1 VRLWF
6 RQERGWTAKENLPRN
21 RMHSED
27 GQSILETALSAMA
40 VLALFLGVMEM
51 CLALYTY
58 HFVSEAARE
67 GTRYAMV
74 RGSSCS
80 GFTSACP
87 AQASDVQ
94 SYVRGLGYPGV
105 IPADMTVTTTWP
117 TTGSSCTPS
126 SLPCNNP
133 GNFVQVT
140 VQYRFPLSIPF
151 VPSSILPLTS
161 TSKMAISQ

>member
-1 VRLWF
+1 MR
-6 RQERGWTAKENLPRN
+6 RAINCINT
-21 RMHSED
+21 ED
-27 GQSILETALSAMA
+27 GQSTLETALSAIA
-40 VLALFLGVMEM
+40 VLTLFLGVMQM

-80 GFTSACP
+80 GFASACP
-87 AQASDVQ
+87 ALASDVQ
-94 SYVRGLGYPGV
+94 TYVRGIGFPGIV
-105 IPADMTVTTTWP
+105 PADVTVTTTWP

-133 GNFVQVT
+133 GNLVQVI

-151 VPSSILPLTS
+151 VPSSSLTLTS
-161 TSKMAISQ
+161 TSKLAISQ

>member
-1 VRLWF
+1 MR
-6 RQERGWTAKENLPRN
+6 RAIN
-21 RMHSED
+21 RISREE
-27 GQSILETALSAMA
+27 GQSTLETALSAIA
-40 VLALFLGVMEM
+40 VLTLFLGVMEM
-51 CLALYTY
+51 CMALYTY

-80 GFTSACP
+80 GFSSACP
-87 AQASDVQ
+87 AQASDVRT
-94 SYVRGLGYPGV
+94 YVRGIGFPGIV
-105 IPADMTVTTTWP
+105 PANVAVTTSWP

-133 GNFVQVT
+133 GNLVQVT

-151 VPSSILPLTS
+151 VPSSSLPLTS

>member
-1 VRLWF
+1 MR
-6 RQERGWTAKENLPRN
+6 RAIHRIN
-21 RMHSED
+21 RED
-27 GQSILETALSAMA
+27 GQSTLETALSAIA
-40 VLALFLGVMEM
+40 VLTLFLGVMEM
-51 CLALYTY
+51 CQALYTY

-87 AQASDVQ
+87 ALAADVQ
-94 SYVRGLGYPGV
+94 TYVRGLSFPGIVPANV
-105 IPADMTVTTTWP
+105 IVTTTWP
-117 TTGSSCTPS
+117 TTGSNCTPS

-133 GNFVQVT
+133 GNLVQVI

-151 VPSSILPLTS
+151 VPSSALPLTS